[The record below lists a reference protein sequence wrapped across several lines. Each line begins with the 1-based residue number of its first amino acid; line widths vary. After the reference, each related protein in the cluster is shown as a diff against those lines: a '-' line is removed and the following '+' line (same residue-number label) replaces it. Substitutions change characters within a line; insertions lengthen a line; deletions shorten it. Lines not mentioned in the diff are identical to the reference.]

1 MNFVLSLISFFSA
14 EEINY
19 KVKLINDI
27 WDEDLANPESQL
39 YIERE
44 NTIISSV
51 KLVFLFFFLFFFFFI
66 LATVIR
72 YISLHFILSCNL
84 ISLYSGALHCNTLQC
99 TELK

>member
-51 KLVFLFFFLFFFFFI
+51 KLVFLFFFLFFFFF
-66 LATVIR
+66 
-72 YISLHFILSCNL
+72 HFS
-84 ISLYSGALHCNTLQC
+84 HCNTLHF
-99 TELK
+99 TSLHFVM